1 MRISKFS
8 VLGACAIALAGIY
21 TAHADPIKI
30 RLAYVVPVSNWAPLF
45 AEKKSQA
52 LGHVLRLRSR
62 ALSGYTTDDH
72 GNGGER
78 IGNR

>member
-8 VLGACAIALAGIY
+8 VFGACAIALAGIC

-30 RLAYVVPVSNWAPLF
+30 RLAYVVPVSNWAPLL
-45 AEKKSQA
+45 AEKKDLAKHWGSTYDF
-52 LGHVLRLRSR
+52 
-62 ALSGYTTDDH
+62 ALSGHAADDH